1 MPSKFDQQDTEFVR
15 TIRNEMLK
23 RRDANVNDSEG
34 VAHYPGIS
42 TDEIFP
48 QVFITKEDIRDAT
61 GRDKVR
67 DSVLQKLQK
76 DLENGG
82 LKASIEDKKLKVEIL
97 PEKSRQTSFNS
108 FNSLKQANIQTEQD
122 YQNSRDEYE
131 TEENFQADNP
141 FREPY

>member
-1 MPSKFDQQDTEFVR
+1 MPSKFDQQDIEFVR

-23 RRDANVNDSEG
+23 RHVANVNDSEG

-82 LKASIEDKKLKVEIL
+82 LKASIEDKKLKVEIP

-108 FNSLKQANIQTEQD
+108 FKTLKQANIQTEQD